1 MTAFDLDRASLALTV
16 EALEKTY
23 EDRTKALDRWGNKL
37 GTALNEVSARLTT
50 NDLVTLNAAVERD
63 GLTPAEAA
71 ARWWDG

>member
-1 MTAFDLDRASLALTV
+1 
-16 EALEKTY
+16 
-23 EDRTKALDRWGNKL
+23 
-37 GTALNEVSARLTT
+37 LTT